1 MWIQAQTPK
10 YTLPP
15 EIPIPFEQVFK
26 WRCKKK
32 KTYPGAMSTPCNLDP
47 SDPPKITGTTPKV
60 HTERNFSVPATC
72 SLTQITTT
80 ALSLFKEH
88 LKESHYL
95 HKQYHLERNAE
106 KSLSCS
112 MGSQWV
118 APGLKDPLLSSENS
132 RALGRRWVFR
142 GPPFHKK
149 CLYKQAK
156 PVICCR

>member
-1 MWIQAQTPK
+1 M
-10 YTLPP
+10 
-15 EIPIPFEQVFK
+15 
-26 WRCKKK
+26 
-32 KTYPGAMSTPCNLDP
+32 YPGAVSTPGNLDP

-72 SLTQITTT
+72 ILTQITTT

-112 MGSQWV
+112 MGSQRV
-118 APGLKDPLLSSENS
+118 APGLKDPLLSSET
-132 RALGRRWVFR
+132 LGPYGEGESFE
-142 GPPFHKK
+142 GLHFTKSACSNKLNQSYAAGK
-149 CLYKQAK
+149 CSAEGQTLVSSS
-156 PVICCR
+156 PLGVILDQL